1 VTFFLSLLSLYHY
14 FNLLLLLYKFMHQS
28 IICLLNCR
36 LSSQFFLYLD
46 CKMRWFPQSTCRFCM
61 LKQLLITVNASL
73 WSFLMACIWTLGC
86 LVAINTGERFS
97 SSLNNMFQR
106 KKKMAHPA
114 ITMVNIFLISSE
126 VLLLRALPL
135 HFQETERERERYMCF
150 N

>member
-1 VTFFLSLLSLYHY
+1 MTFITTLLSLYHY
-14 FNLLLLLYKFMHQS
+14 RNLLLLVYKFMHQS
-28 IICLLNCR
+28 IICLNCR

-61 LKQLLITVNASL
+61 LKQLLITVDASL

-86 LVAINTGERFS
+86 LVAIITGEQFS

-106 KKKMAHPA
+106 KRKMAHPA
-114 ITMVNIFLISSE
+114 ITMVNFFLISSE

-135 HFQETERERERYMCF
+135 HFQERERERERYMF
-150 N
+150 FD